1 MLCQGDQH
9 QRADRCPAQHGGGRI
24 VVVLSPPINP
34 NDGVQEAWS
43 FRSLPDDLRA
53 HSSRSGTCPTRL
65 QEDHADNPSTPHRSG
80 AKAPGGCSIASVCA
94 IMPLS
99 EAPPGTRRRTR
110 ACRAGRLC
118 RPPCRRACTGGEEA
132 ANRPSAH
139 RRHDVERAP
148 AVDLARQ
155 ADVAVVEPDH
165 MVAARRERGAELV
178 VPENH
183 LRGQPHDEEQR
194 ARAGGAEDL
203 VLELDAVGARAR
215 HDQRPRVSRAIRS
228 RTAVGI
234 T

>member
-1 MLCQGDQH
+1 MLCQGDEH

-43 FRSLPDDLRA
+43 FRSLPGDLRA

-80 AKAPGGCSIASVCA
+80 AKASGGCSIASVCA
-94 IMPLS
+94 IMPPS
-99 EAPPGTRRRTR
+99 EAPTRCAAPNPSLSSRSTVSAAMSESVYGRR
-110 ACRAGRLC
+110 GV
-118 RPPCRRACTGGEEA
+118 
-132 ANRPSAH
+132 ANRPPGH

-155 ADVAVVEPDH
+155 TDVLVVEPDH
-165 MVAARRERGAELV
+165 AVAARRQRRAELI
-178 VPENH
+178 VPEDH
-183 LRGQPHDEEQR
+183 LRTQPHDEKER
-194 ARAGGAEDL
+194 TRVDGAEDL
-203 VLELDAVGARAR
+203 VLGLDAVGARAG